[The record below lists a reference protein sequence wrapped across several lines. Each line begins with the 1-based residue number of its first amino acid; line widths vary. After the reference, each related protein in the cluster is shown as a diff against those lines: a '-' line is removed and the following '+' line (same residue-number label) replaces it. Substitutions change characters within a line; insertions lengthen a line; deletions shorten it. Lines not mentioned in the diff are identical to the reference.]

1 MNKNKAFQVVL
12 DALLD
17 ESQPFP
23 PRLMYLFSDIQPDD
37 LSTVLDIWPKVS
49 QTRKHGL
56 LEDLEALAESDTLL
70 SFEDFARSLLEDGD
84 GRVRTLAIR
93 LLWECDDTKLVPVY
107 KRILTSDPEPVTRAA
122 AATALGNFIN
132 LGELEEIREDVLHE
146 VEKELLDAAHNAG
159 DELVQRRAV
168 EALGFSSIP
177 EVPLLIESAIARKE
191 ADWKISALFAMGRS
205 HDKRWDAQVLGALDH
220 FNPNV
225 RAEAIR
231 AAGELPVEAAREAL
245 IAMLEKEDEEED
257 VENWMDIVWALSQIG
272 GEGVREALESLY
284 DGLENEDDIDF
295 LDEAL
300 DNLTFNEEMNLFD
313 MFEFGMDEEDDDPG
327 AL

>member
-1 MNKNKAFQVVL
+1 MNENKAFQVVL

-37 LSTVLDIWPKVS
+37 LSTVLYIWPKVS

-70 SFEDFARSLLEDGD
+70 SFEAFARSLLEDGD

-93 LLWECDDTKLVPVY
+93 LLWECDDTKLIPVY
-107 KRILTSDPEPVTRAA
+107 KRILSSDPEPVTRAA

-132 LGELEEIREDVLHE
+132 LGELDEIPEKVLHE
-146 VEKELLDAAHNAG
+146 VEKELLEAAHNAG

-177 EVPLLIESAIARKE
+177 EVPLLIESAFARKE
-191 ADWKISALFAMGRS
+191 ADWKVSALFAMGRS
-205 HDKRWDAQVLGALDH
+205 HDNRWDQAVLGALEHSD
-220 FNPNV
+220 PGV

-231 AAGELPVEAAREAL
+231 AAGELPVEDARETL
-245 IAMLEKEDEEED
+245 IALLEKEDEEE
-257 VENWMDIVWALSQIG
+257 EESETRLDIIWALSQIG

-284 DGLENEDDIDF
+284 EELDDDEEIEF

-300 DNLTFNEEMNLFD
+300 DNLTFTEELNLFD
-313 MFEFGMDEEDDDPG
+313 MFEIDMDDEDNLDE
-327 AL
+327 L

>member
-1 MNKNKAFQVVL
+1 MNQNKVFQVVL

-37 LSTVLDIWPKVS
+37 LSTVLGIWPKVS
-49 QTRKHGL
+49 QTRKRGL
-56 LEDLEALAESDTLL
+56 LEDLENLAEADTLL
-70 SFEDFARSLLEDGD
+70 SFDDFARSLLDDED

-93 LLWECDDTKLVPVY
+93 LLWECDDAKLVPVY
-107 KRILTSDPEPVTRAA
+107 TRILTSDPEPVTRAA

-132 LGELEEIREDVLHE
+132 LGELEEIPEELLHE
-146 VEKELLDAAHNAG
+146 VEEVLLDAARSAG
-159 DELVQRRAV
+159 HELVQRRAV
-168 EALGFSSIP
+168 EALGFSSVP
-177 EVPLLIESAIARKE
+177 EVPPLIENAFARKE

-205 HDKRWDAQVLGALDH
+205 HDKRWDQAVLGALDH
-220 FNPNV
+220 SDPNV
-225 RAEAIR
+225 RGEAIR
-231 AAGELPVEAAREAL
+231 AAGELPVDDARETL
-245 IAMLEKEDEEED
+245 IAMLENEDEEED
-257 VENWMDIVWALSQIG
+257 AGDRMDIVWALSQIG

-284 DGLENEDDIDF
+284 DDLEDEDEIEF

-300 DNLTFNEEMNLFD
+300 DNLTFTEELNLFD
-313 MFEFGMDEEDDDPG
+313 MFEFDTDEEDDPD

>member
-1 MNKNKAFQVVL
+1 MKENKAFRVVL

-17 ESQPFP
+17 ESQPYP

-37 LSTVLDIWPKVS
+37 LATVLAIWPKVS
-49 QTRKHGL
+49 QTRKRAL
-56 LEDLEALAESDTLL
+56 LEDLEGLAEADTLL
-70 SFEDFARSLLEDGD
+70 SFDDFARSLLDDED

-93 LLWECDDTKLVPVY
+93 LLWESDDTKLIRVY
-107 KRILTSDPEPVTRAA
+107 KRILASDPEPAARAA

-132 LGELEEIREDVLHE
+132 LGELEEIPQETLHK
-146 VEKELLDAAHNAG
+146 VEKELLDAAQNAG
-159 DELVQRRAV
+159 HEIVQRRAI

-177 EVPLLIESAIARKE
+177 EVLPLIENAFARKE
-191 ADWKISALFAMGRS
+191 PDWKISALFAMGRS
-205 HDKRWDAQVLGALDH
+205 HDKRWDQTVLGALDH
-220 FNPNV
+220 SDPGV

-231 AAGELPVEAAREAL
+231 AAGELPVEAARDVL
-245 IAMLEKEDEEED
+245 IAMLDDENEDDEAS
-257 VENWMDIVWALSQIG
+257 ENQMDIVWALSQIG

-284 DGLENEDDIDF
+284 DELEDEDEIEF

-300 DNLTFNEEMNLFD
+300 DNLTFTEELNLFD
-313 MFEFGMDEEDDDPG
+313 MFEFDPDDEDDPD